1 MKETL
6 LGYLK
11 HVIVSAGCRGLISER
26 AASWLLEKFRLVNL

>member
-11 HVIVSAGCRGLISER
+11 HAIVFAGCRGWISER